1 MNMQTHELAIHQAA
15 HDLQQ
20 SRARLFLQLDALID
34 TFDNDPRSFIGVLID
49 VLYARAEG
57 ARESAPSGEV
67 SPCACSYTSRAAHNL
82 DGTGRLRRL
91 TR

>member
-1 MNMQTHELAIHQAA
+1 MMSMQPRELAILHDA

-49 VLYARAEG
+49 VLDSR
-57 ARESAPSGEV
+57 APSGEV
-67 SPCACSYTSRAAHNL
+67 SPCACSSTSTKGRNL
-82 DGTGRLRRL
+82 I
-91 TR
+91 